1 MKNKLIF
8 TFSFLFLLSGFI
20 PLQSQTSLTLTK
32 DIVVAEDEVQKNV
45 ISFGGNILIEG
56 KVEESVV
63 AFGGTITVKGKV
75 GDLVLGIG
83 STIILKSTA
92 VIGGDVAS
100 LGGEFT
106 REPGCTIDGDTI
118 YFKTSEDVTK
128 FLKEGLAGVF
138 SLSLIPILLIIK
150 LVTVFI
156 WFLLAT
162 AVAAIFPRQIS
173 FASSQIRK
181 SFWPIFGTGLVS
193 LIILMG
199 LVIFSALL
207 SLVLIGIPI
216 LLSLIIIAIVIKI
229 FGRVTLF
236 YFFGE
241 SLSRAFGSKNPS
253 TILAV
258 ILGLILVSII
268 TFLPIIGALFS
279 FFLSIMGWGAVI
291 RTKFG
296 TTENWFRKR

>member
-106 REPGCTIDGDTI
+106 REPGCTIDGDMI

-138 SLSLIPILLIIK
+138 SLSLIPILLI
-150 LVTVFI
+150 
-156 WFLLAT
+156 
-162 AVAAIFPRQIS
+162 
-173 FASSQIRK
+173 
-181 SFWPIFGTGLVS
+181 
-193 LIILMG
+193 
-199 LVIFSALL
+199 
-207 SLVLIGIPI
+207 
-216 LLSLIIIAIVIKI
+216 
-229 FGRVTLF
+229 
-236 YFFGE
+236 
-241 SLSRAFGSKNPS
+241 
-253 TILAV
+253 
-258 ILGLILVSII
+258 
-268 TFLPIIGALFS
+268 
-279 FFLSIMGWGAVI
+279 
-291 RTKFG
+291 
-296 TTENWFRKR
+296 